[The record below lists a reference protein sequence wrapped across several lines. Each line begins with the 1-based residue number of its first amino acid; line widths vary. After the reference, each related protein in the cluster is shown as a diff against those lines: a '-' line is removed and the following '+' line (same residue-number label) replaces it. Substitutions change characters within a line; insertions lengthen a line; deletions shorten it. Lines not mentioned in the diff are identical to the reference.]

1 MSRTNQAVARRG
13 CHADVTFCGLT
24 IPSGPAASRS
34 SRSHVKNSPA
44 TRAKDTLPIKPVL
57 EELAFLRRTFREV
70 LSHYSASIE
79 GEIAHI
85 ANLVTN
91 EGEEKKTVK
100 ERAHELRDIL
110 MLLRSLDVKPDKG
123 RRRDLKKIETLLE
136 DLRTIVERW

>member
-1 MSRTNQAVARRG
+1 MKNT
-13 CHADVTFCGLT
+13 
-24 IPSGPAASRS
+24 PSSA
-34 SRSHVKNSPA
+34 
-44 TRAKDTLPIKPVL
+44 RAKDTLPIKPVL

-70 LSHYSASIE
+70 LSHYTASIE

-85 ANLVTN
+85 TSLVAN

-100 ERAHELRDIL
+100 ERTHELRDIL

-136 DLRTIVERW
+136 DLRAIVERW